1 MLRQCRKCTAA
12 VAIGVACTLCG
23 EFVAATEAA
32 SRVNLYI
39 AADASSDQPH
49 DHREPKAPISTAPL
63 VIRQATAVASLAF
76 HHPSYSTT
84 PFRWRDLS
92 DADNYPDTNMA
103 NKDLPLWWHR

>member
-1 MLRQCRKCTAA
+1 MPRQCRKCTAA

-32 SRVNLYI
+32 NLYI